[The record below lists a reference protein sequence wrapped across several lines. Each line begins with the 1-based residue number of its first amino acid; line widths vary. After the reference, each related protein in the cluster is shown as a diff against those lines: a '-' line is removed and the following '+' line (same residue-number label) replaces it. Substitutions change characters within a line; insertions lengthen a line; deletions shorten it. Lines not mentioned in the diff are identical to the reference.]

1 MKTNTRFIKSICETA
16 AKEDTA
22 MKWTRGARRTAFIT
36 KRKTAALPSKK
47 AA

>member
-1 MKTNTRFIKSICETA
+1 MKTNTRFIKSIYETA

-22 MKWTRGARRTAFIT
+22 MPCTRGYDIAFIA
-36 KRKTAALPSKK
+36 KRKTVALPLKK

>member
-22 MKWTRGARRTAFIT
+22 MPWTRGARRTAFIA
-36 KRKTAALPSKK
+36 KRKTAAFPIKK